1 MRTRSMR
8 VNVFYLRWLNTSFFH
23 CKFHCS
29 GCACSV
35 LCRRSDVESICCC
48 TVANQLGIDSCSSCL
63 RMLQFF
69 KNYDS
74 GTFSKYKTTSVFVKW
89 NRCSCDIFGL
99 GQCSKCGKASHSCR
113 TDTTLGSTCQHDFRI
128 PILNCT
134 ECITNAVCSGC
145 TGCHNICTFAAESQ
159 LNRNISC
166 SHVRDHHRD
175 HQWIYFSRSLGEDL
189 FIVVFYLRK
198 TSDTRT
204 NNNTHTERILFFH
217 IKASILKSFFCCCH
231 CILAEWIH
239 TSCGSRI
246 HMIFCIKIL
255 NFCCDLYLVI
265 CCIKFCDRSD
275 ADFSFADSCP
285 EILNIISN
293 RSNGAKSGYN
303 YSSLTHMTIPP
314 ST

>member
-1 MRTRSMR
+1 M
-8 VNVFYLRWLNTSFFH
+8 
-23 CKFHCS
+23 
-29 GCACSV
+29 
-35 LCRRSDVESICCC
+35 ESIRCC
-48 TVANQLGIDSCSSCL
+48 TVANQLSIDSCASRLC
-63 RMLQFF
+63 MLQFF

-74 GTFSKYKTTSVFVKW
+74 GTFTKNKAASFFIKRNGRSCSIFCFGKSSKSSKTSYT
-89 NRCSCDIFGL
+89 G
-99 GQCSKCGKASHSCR
+99 R

-145 TGCHNICTFAAESQ
+145 TSCHHICTFAAESQ
-159 LNRNISC
+159 LNRNVSC
-166 SHVRDHHRD
+166 RHVGDHHRN
-175 HQWIYFSRSLGEDL
+175 HQWIYFSRSFGEDL

-198 TSDTRT
+198 ASDTGSD
-204 NNNTHTERILFFH
+204 NNAHTERIFFFH
-217 IKASILKSFFCCCH
+217 IKASILKSFFCCGH
-231 CILAEWIH
+231 CVLTERIH

-246 HMIFCIKIL
+246 HMVLCVKIL
-255 NFCCDLYLVI
+255 NLCCDLYLVI

-275 ADFSFADSCP
+275 ADFSFTDSCP

>member
-1 MRTRSMR
+1 M
-8 VNVFYLRWLNTSFFH
+8 
-23 CKFHCS
+23 
-29 GCACSV
+29 
-35 LCRRSDVESICCC
+35 ESICCC
-48 TVANQLGIDSCSSCL
+48 TVANQLGIDSCASCL
-63 RMLQFF
+63 CMLQFL

-74 GTFSKYKTTSVFVKW
+74 GTFTENKTASFFIKR
-89 NRCSCDIFGL
+89 NGRSCSIFGL
-99 GQCSKCGKASHSCR
+99 CQCGKCCKSSHACR
-113 TDTTLGSTCQHDFRI
+113 TDTAFGSTCKHNFSI
-128 PILNCT
+128 AILDRT
-134 ECITNAVCSGC
+134 ECITDTVSSGC
-145 TGCHNICTFAAESQ
+145 TSCHHICTFAAESQ
-159 LNRNISC
+159 LNRNVSC
-166 SHVRDHHRD
+166 RHVGNHHRN
-175 HQWIYFSRSLGEDL
+175 HQWIYFSRSLGEDF

-246 HMIFCIKIL
+246 HMVFCIKIL
-255 NFCCDLYLVI
+255 NLCSDLYLVI

-275 ADFSFADSCP
+275 ADFSFTDSCP

>member
-1 MRTRSMR
+1 M
-8 VNVFYLRWLNTSFFH
+8 
-23 CKFHCS
+23 
-29 GCACSV
+29 
-35 LCRRSDVESICCC
+35 ESISCC
-48 TVANQLGIDSCSSCL
+48 TVTDKLGVDPCASCL
-63 RMLQFF
+63 RMLQFL
-69 KNYDS
+69 KDHDA
-74 GTFSKYKTTSVFVKW
+74 GTFTKHKTTSVFVKRD
-89 NRCSCDIFGL
+89 RCSCGIFCFGK
-99 GQCSKCGKASHSCR
+99 GSKGSKTCNTCR
-113 TDTTLGSTCQHDFRI
+113 ADTAFRSTCQHDLGI
-128 PILNCT
+128 PVLDRA
-134 ECITNAVCSGC
+134 ECITNAMSSGS
-145 TGCHNICTFAAESQ
+145 TGCHNICTFAAESE
-159 LNRNISC
+159 LNGDISC
-166 SHVRDHHRD
+166 CHVGDHHRY
-175 HQWIYFSRSLGEDL
+175 HQRIYFSRSFGEDF
-189 FIVVFYLRK
+189 FIVILYLRK
-198 TSDTRT
+198 TSDTGA

-246 HMIFCIKIL
+246 HMIFCIKIF

-275 ADFSFADSCP
+275 ADFSFTDSCP